1 MRGGVPFD
9 GVAQVAHVGLLVSAH
24 HDQEER
30 KTVVLFGHDVFTGL
44 VTQAGWSVPEYKAWL
59 LTTLAHQLLQR
70 PN

>member
-30 KTVVLFGHDVFTGL
+30 NTVVLLGRESVFTGL
-44 VTQAGWSVPEYKAWL
+44 VTSRLGPSVPEYKA
-59 LTTLAHQLLQR
+59 
-70 PN
+70 